1 MIPEVWARARPTESN
16 RRLPTFNIL
25 KRQLSLKL
33 WIIRSWAKVVQK
45 TARVGRSWDHLRR
58 RLLTL
63 HLRKA
68 SSWTLSR
75 SRFETSSFGGKE
87 RVVFLLLRRRHFG
100 KARISYDRVWV
111 DQRCFKKAVS
121 NYLVETL
128 KNDIIGGHDVN
139 HKIFGHRLD
148 LKVKG
153 SEELLV

>member
-1 MIPEVWARARPTESN
+1 M
-16 RRLPTFNIL
+16 
-25 KRQLSLKL
+25 
-33 WIIRSWAKVVQK
+33 
-45 TARVGRSWDHLRR
+45 
-58 RLLTL
+58 
-63 HLRKA
+63 
-68 SSWTLSR
+68 
-75 SRFETSSFGGKE
+75 
-87 RVVFLLLRRRHFG
+87 
-100 KARISYDRVWV
+100 